1 MTLAIVIT
9 LLVLIL
15 MTLSIFF
22 LLKYEVKKINEKAKV
37 YFTLKT
43 QEYTNDVLEKEPKIS
58 KEENKDEEKKEKNLE
73 TSVIY
78 VNQKDDYVID
88 NLFGV
93 MKHVDDKFSINQ
105 CDIIKKFIKENV
117 KDEDSHHYDKLIEM
131 KKYITD
137 IGIYNIVINDDSNF
151 ISNIRKHLILIDEDI
166 YNEFFLGKDDFN
178 IEEFINYLDFEIGK
192 YDPNIYIYVGNK
204 NDNYDYLDKRIK
216 TIYNSKIYK
225 GIKIIYKNVLY
236 DYSLS

>member
-43 QEYTNDVLEKEPKIS
+43 QEYTNDVLEKEPKIL
-58 KEENKDEEKKEKNLE
+58 KEEKKEEDNKERKQE

-78 VNQKDDYVID
+78 VDQKDDYVID

-93 MKHVDDKFSINQ
+93 MKHVDDKFSIDS

-117 KDEDSHHYDKLIEM
+117 KDDNIYHYNKLIKM
-131 KKYITD
+131 KKYISD
-137 IGIYNIVINDDSNF
+137 IGIYNIIVNNDSNF
-151 ISNIRKHLILIDEDI
+151 ISNIRKQLILIDEDI

-178 IEEFINYLDFEIGK
+178 IEEFMNYLDFEISK
-192 YDPNIYIYVGNK
+192 YDPNIYIYVGNM